1 MHVSR
6 PVCLVS
12 GSSSGIGAAI
22 VREFSAHG
30 YDVVINYN
38 SGADRAA
45 RIAAELTRDFG
56 TAPLVLEADLS
67 EPEGAFR
74 LVDAAWAHFGRL
86 DVLVS
91 NSGVSSYVAG
101 ADGALARFRFHQ
113 TPVDHLEREF
123 ERVLELNLKGAYR
136 LAQRGLH
143 YMMQQAEEEHRHG
156 RQPAHRSILFITS
169 VSDVAPESTRIPYG
183 VSKAALNHA
192 VLGAA
197 LEAGPHNITVNGLRP
212 GVVDTPL
219 TARPS
224 GVRDPDDG
232 HEYTVAEVYA
242 LMAEGG
248 SQAIR
253 RIGRPA
259 DIAGAAFAFTQIPY
273 MTGQLIA
280 VDGGFTLASAFV
292 NRDVFVQEGFRR
304 RRLKLQEPGQ
314 GDEKKG

>member
-1 MHVSR
+1 MSR

-12 GSSSGIGAAI
+12 GSSSGIGAAV
-22 VREFSAHG
+22 VREFAAHG
-30 YDVVINYN
+30 YDVVINFN
-38 SGADRAA
+38 SGADRASQ
-45 RIAAELTRDFG
+45 IAADLTRDFG
-56 TAPLVLEADLS
+56 AAPLTVRADLA
-67 EPEGAFR
+67 EPEAAFR

-86 DVLVS
+86 DVVVS
-91 NSGVSSYVAG
+91 NSGVSSYVTDAEG
-101 ADGALARFRFHQ
+101 KLARFRFHQ

-123 ERVLELNLKGAYR
+123 ARVLDLNLKGAYR

-143 YMMQQAEEEHRHG
+143 YMIEQAEQERGQG
-156 RQPAHRSILFITS
+156 RSPSHRSILFITS

-197 LEAGPHNITVNGLRP
+197 LEAGPHSITVNALRP

-219 TARPS
+219 IARPS
-224 GVRDPDDG
+224 GVRDPGDG

-248 SQAIR
+248 AQAIG
-253 RIGRPA
+253 RIGRPE
-259 DIAGAAFAFTQIPY
+259 DIAGAAYYFTQIPY

-280 VDGGFTLASAFV
+280 VDGGFTLASAFA
-292 NRDVFVQEGFRR
+292 NRDLFVQEGLRR
-304 RRLKLQEPGQ
+304 RQHEQQQQQR
-314 GDEKKG
+314 